1 MKAARISR
9 KGVLRMSKCTDCEE
23 YNQDK
28 HYCPKFC
35 DVIRET
41 TKEIQEFYKGEHE
54 KLERIEQLIKRTEGT
69 LELDNYTVQQ
79 IKEILKEE
87 K

>member
-1 MKAARISR
+1 
-9 KGVLRMSKCTDCEE
+9 MSKCTDCEE

-35 DVIRET
+35 DVIRDT

-54 KLERIEQLIKRTEGT
+54 KLERIEKIVKDNCNFKGERTAHDKYVKIAEII
-69 LELDNYTVQQ
+69 LE
-79 IKEILKEE
+79 KE
-87 K
+87 